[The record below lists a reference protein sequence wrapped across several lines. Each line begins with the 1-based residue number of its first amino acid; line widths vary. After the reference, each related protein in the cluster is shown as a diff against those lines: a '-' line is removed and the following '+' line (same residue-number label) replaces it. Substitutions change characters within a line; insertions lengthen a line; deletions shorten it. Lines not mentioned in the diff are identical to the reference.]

1 MPPGG
6 STNNAQ
12 KRLYYLGAFLFAWIL
27 LVCCRLVFLQVFSYG
42 DFVVRAQRQ
51 QQRTFDVPAKRGII
65 YDRNGHE
72 LAMSV
77 QVDSVFAV
85 PSEIPDQ
92 ASTANL
98 LATVLGSDPNEL
110 LARMKSQRNFAWL
123 ARKLDSD
130 TSARVRALN
139 LRGIYFQK
147 EPRRYYPK
155 RDLAAQVLGYVGL
168 DDEGLAGI
176 EGKFDDSLRGNPGL
190 KMMSID
196 ARRRSHD
203 DTERQ
208 PEPGANIVLT
218 IDEKIQYIVEKEL
231 DQAMLETGAEAATA
245 IVQKPRT
252 GEILALANR
261 PTFNPNVQRE
271 IKPAA
276 LKNRAVSDVY
286 EPGSTFKIVTISS
299 ALEEKLAKPDELI
312 DCQNGSIV
320 VNGLRIRDHEALG
333 LITVSQVLA
342 RSSDV
347 GSIKL
352 GMRLGNER
360 FDSYIRAFGFGAQS
374 GIELPGETKGL
385 HKPASRWS
393 KVSIGAISMG
403 QEIGVSPVQLVSMIS
418 TIANDGLYTPP
429 RIVAG
434 MTAPSNTYQ
443 TVVYKP
449 PQQRRV
455 ISPLTS
461 AEMRKMME
469 GVVLFGTG
477 RKAIL
482 DGYTSAGKTGT
493 AQKVDPATGTYS
505 KTKYIG
511 SFAGFAPVNE
521 PAVTIVVILDSANKK
536 GLHQGGQVAAPVFT
550 RIAQQVLSYLNVPRD
565 AEVKNDPRRLLLRAK
580 VKDEELNES
589 SPDRLGETLQ
599 FADTEQPAASQPPPV
614 MASSKAAPGAVN
626 AAYPAPPSAQA
637 KPDKPSTTSPEAISP
652 ASTATQTTAPNN
664 GTVVLDVGNGSV
676 VPSFIGKS
684 LRGAIETAQQSG
696 YELNIIGSGVAR
708 EQSPAP
714 GTRLPQG
721 AKVSVRFAR

>member
-1 MPPGG
+1 MPPGN
-6 STNNAQ
+6 STNNPQ
-12 KRLYYLGAFLFAWIL
+12 KRLCYLGGFLLFWVAI
-27 LVCCRLVFLQVFSYG
+27 VCCRLVFLQVFSYG

-51 QQRTFDVPAKRGII
+51 QQRSFEVPAKRGII

-92 ASTANL
+92 ASTANIL
-98 LATVLGSDPNEL
+98 STVLGSNPNEL

-123 ARKLDSD
+123 ARKLDSE
-130 TSARVRALN
+130 TAARVRALN
-139 LRGIYFQK
+139 LRGVYFQK
-147 EPRRYYPK
+147 EPKRFYPK

-176 EGKFDDSLRGNPGL
+176 EREFEDSLRGNPGL

-203 DTERQ
+203 DVERQ

-218 IDEKIQYIVEKEL
+218 VDEKIQYIVEKEL
-231 DQAMLETGAEAATA
+231 DQAMLDTGAEAATA
-245 IVQKPRT
+245 IVQNPRT

-261 PTFNPNVQRE
+261 PTFNPNLQRE
-271 IKPAA
+271 IKPSA
-276 LKNRAVSDVY
+276 LKNRAVSDIF

-299 ALEEKLAKPDELI
+299 ALEEKLAKPDDLI
-312 DCQNGSIV
+312 DCQNGSIL

-333 LITVSQVLA
+333 VITVSQVLA

-352 GMRLGNER
+352 GLRLGNER
-360 FDSYIRAFGFGAQS
+360 FDSYIRAFGFGS
-374 GIELPGETKGL
+374 LTGIELPGETKGL

-393 KVSIGAISMG
+393 KVSVGAISMG

-449 PQQRRV
+449 PPQRRV

-461 AEMRKMME
+461 AQMRKMME

-477 RKAIL
+477 RKALL

-493 AQKVDPATGTYS
+493 AQKLDPATGTYS
-505 KTKYIG
+505 KTNYVG
-511 SFAGFAPVNE
+511 SFGGFAPVNE
-521 PAVTIVVILDSANKK
+521 PAISIVVIIDSAK
-536 GLHQGGQVAAPVFT
+536 GYLHQGGQVAAPVFT
-550 RIAQQVLSYLNVPRD
+550 RIAQQVLSYLNVPHD
-565 AEVKNDPRRLLLRAK
+565 AEIKNDFRRQLLRTK
-580 VKDEELNES
+580 VRDEELNES
-589 SPDRLGETLQ
+589 SPDRLGEPLH
-599 FADTEQPAASQPPPV
+599 FADSEQQTTPPTPPV
-614 MASSKAAPGAVN
+614 VTSLKSASGVVN
-626 AAYPAPPSAQA
+626 AAYTPAPP
-637 KPDKPSTTSPEAISP
+637 PSKNQKSSTAPTRANSGSLP
-652 ASTATQTTAPNN
+652 ASQVPVAPNN

-676 VPSFIGKS
+676 VPSFIGKT
-684 LRGAIETAQQSG
+684 LRSAIETAQQAG
-696 YELNIIGSGVAR
+696 YELNLMGTGVAR

-714 GTRLPQG
+714 GTILPQG